1 MKTLTDVTPYT
12 DFVKKTLS
20 LFDTKVQMLLSKMRM
35 KRNGHT
41 IHILPTIS
49 CMMCSWMK
57 AAITSSRLF
66 C

>member
-12 DFVKKTLS
+12 DFVKKTQAFLME
-20 LFDTKVQMLLSKMRM
+20 KAQMLLSKMRM

-41 IHILPTIS
+41 IHIPPTIS

-57 AAITSSRLF
+57 TATTSSRLS